1 MEYADTDVKAK
12 SPRDTSKQDQFV
24 VVEDGVVEVDVL
36 DTKTNRRHTHTLW
49 PKDFVYCN
57 ERPGA
62 HPLDSAGQ
70 FASTV
75 ALALRP
81 VGGAAHPSARRR
93 LLAGHV
99 AAVHAAGQH
108 VPSCCVPGRGR
119 DRAFEGAD
127 PYATPS
133 RGTRGL
139 WLHVPS
145 YATAR
150 ARRVGWKA
158 PTAERALK
166 ERGVRDSASAGTIA
180 ASASSARVDDGSARP
195 PRRADS
201 RGSAPFLAGDPPMAP
216 SI

>member
-1 MEYADTDVKAK
+1 MTAGSVAWANMEYADTDVKAK

-70 FASTV
+70 FAYCGLGSS
-75 ALALRP
+75 A
-81 VGGAAHPSARRR
+81 GGRRTIDTSARRR

-108 VPSCCVPGRGR
+108 VPCGAVPGRGR
-119 DRAFEGAD
+119 DRAFEGRSRRTTSWRGTGR
-127 PYATPS
+127 PFSMFMSYARPVRGGWGGNTPLRVERARKSVGFTTRRRGPS
-133 RGTRGL
+133 RR
-139 WLHVPS
+139 
-145 YATAR
+145 
-150 ARRVGWKA
+150 
-158 PTAERALK
+158 
-166 ERGVRDSASAGTIA
+166 
-180 ASASSARVDDGSARP
+180 
-195 PRRADS
+195 PRRPHRQGCFVYAS
-201 RGSAPFLAGDPPMAP
+201 R
-216 SI
+216 